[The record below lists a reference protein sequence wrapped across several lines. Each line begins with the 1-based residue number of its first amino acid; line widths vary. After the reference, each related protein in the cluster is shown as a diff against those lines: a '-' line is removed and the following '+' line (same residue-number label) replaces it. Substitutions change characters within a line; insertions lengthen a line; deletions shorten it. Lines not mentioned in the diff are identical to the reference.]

1 MLGQFQRGWAARD
14 FEPEAELNLKQP
26 PTERERAIAQRRAG
40 GRTFQRIG
48 KEFGLT
54 PESVR
59 GICRRVEDYDRG
71 TAMLR
76 KDPASI
82 EALGL
87 VGDVK
92 PSVQQ
97 TLRARGIQQLTDL
110 KGITIDQLLSWPNVG
125 RQSATL
131 LLDALANLKRTD

>member
-1 MLGQFQRGWAARD
+1 MLGQFHRGGAARD
-14 FEPEAELNLKQP
+14 FEPEAELKLKQP
-26 PTERERAIAQRRAG
+26 PTERERAIAQRRAEG
-40 GRTFQRIG
+40 GTFHRIG
-48 KEFGLT
+48 KEFGLA

-71 TAMLR
+71 AAMLR

-97 TLRARGIQQLTDL
+97 TLRARGIQQQTDL
-110 KGITIDQLLSWPNVG
+110 EGITMDQLLRWPNVG

-131 LLDALANLKRTD
+131 LLDALANLKKTD

>member
-1 MLGQFQRGWAARD
+1 MLGQFQRGRGCPR
-14 FEPEAELNLKQP
+14 FEPEAEPKLKQP
-26 PTERERAIAQRRAG
+26 PTELERAIAQRRAEG
-40 GRTFQRIG
+40 GTFHRIG

-59 GICRRVEDYDRG
+59 GICRRAEDYDRG
-71 TAMLR
+71 AAMLR
-76 KDPASI
+76 EDPGSI
-82 EALGL
+82 EGLGL

-97 TLRARGIQQLTDL
+97 TLRLRGIKQLTDL
-110 KGITIDQLLSWPNVG
+110 EGVTMDQLLSWPNVG

-131 LLDALANLKRTD
+131 MLDALANLKKTD

>member
-1 MLGQFQRGWAARD
+1 MLGQLQRGGAARD
-14 FEPEAELNLKQP
+14 FEPEAALKLKQP
-26 PTERERAIAQRRAG
+26 PTERERAIAQRRAEG
-40 GRTFQRIG
+40 GAFHRIG

-71 TAMLR
+71 AAMLR

-110 KGITIDQLLSWPNVG
+110 EGVSMDQLLRWPRLG
-125 RQSATL
+125 KKSATL
-131 LLDALANLKRTD
+131 LLDTLARLKRPY

>member
-1 MLGQFQRGWAARD
+1 MLGQFQRGGAARD
-14 FEPEAELNLKQP
+14 FEPEAELKLKQP
-26 PTERERAIAQRRAG
+26 PTERERAIAQRRAEG
-40 GRTFQRIG
+40 GTFHRIG

-71 TAMLR
+71 AAMLR

-110 KGITIDQLLSWPNVG
+110 EGVTIDQLLRWPRLG
-125 RQSATL
+125 KKSAPL
-131 LLDALANLKRTD
+131 LLDTLARLKRTD